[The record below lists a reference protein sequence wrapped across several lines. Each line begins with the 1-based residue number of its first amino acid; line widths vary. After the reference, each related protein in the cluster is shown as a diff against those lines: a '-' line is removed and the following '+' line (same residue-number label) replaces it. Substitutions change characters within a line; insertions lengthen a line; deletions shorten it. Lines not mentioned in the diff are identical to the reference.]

1 MKEWNW
7 KRHQE
12 VWDHDVK
19 RLFLFPKSHQ
29 RLWVHSISS
38 YLFAEL
44 FRRLSTCS
52 LTWRNINLDRVY
64 FSLSGGKEFSAH
76 LALNSSGNLLF
87 IKTAW
92 FENPA
97 RSAYF
102 FAAPAT
108 ELWKRDISN
117 ASERVFPGCF
127 SDFFGADFHRKRGVL
142 VRKNSL
148 APSQIVSSQRRATR
162 SDVSFKTKQ
171 SECLVTVEL

>member
-1 MKEWNW
+1 MSSFNKFIPLCWIVSALVHLLPNMK
-7 KRHQE
+7 KH
-12 VWDHDVK
+12 K
-19 RLFLFPKSHQ
+19 P
-29 RLWVHSISS
+29 
-38 YLFAEL
+38 Y
-44 FRRLSTCS
+44 
-52 LTWRNINLDRVY
+52 RVY